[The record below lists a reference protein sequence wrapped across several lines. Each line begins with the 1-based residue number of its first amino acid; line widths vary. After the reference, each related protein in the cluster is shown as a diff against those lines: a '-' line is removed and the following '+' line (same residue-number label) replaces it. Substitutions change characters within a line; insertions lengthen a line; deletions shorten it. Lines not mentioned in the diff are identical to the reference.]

1 MKNFKLNREDVLFT
15 FIDIQDKLLKA
26 MYNSEDI
33 VKNGNVLANVAKVI
47 EAESLFTVQY
57 PKGLG
62 YTNKEVKAPLKD
74 KKEFDKL
81 TFNSLDDEKI
91 KKEIERLNK
100 KQIILCGME
109 VHICVFQT
117 VRALLDKGYEV
128 FIVEDAV
135 GSRTE
140 KNAKNGIEM
149 LREMGAVITN
159 TETVLFDL
167 AGIAGTEEFKTLQKL
182 II

>member
-1 MKNFKLNREDVLFT
+1 MKNFKLNREDVVFT

-26 MYNSEDI
+26 MYNKEEI
-33 VKNGNVLANVAKVI
+33 VKNATVLSNVAKII

-62 YTNKEVKAPLKD
+62 YTNEEIKKPLEEKE
-74 KKEFDKL
+74 EFGKL
-81 TFNSLDDEKI
+81 SFNICDDEEI
-91 KKEIERLNK
+91 LKEIKRLNK
-100 KQIILCGME
+100 KQFVVCGME
-109 VHICVFQT
+109 SHICVLQS
-117 VRALLDKGYEV
+117 VRSLLENGYEV
-128 FIVEDAV
+128 FLVEDAI

-140 KNAKNGIEM
+140 KNSKNGIEQ

-159 TETVLFDL
+159 TESVLFDL
-167 AGIAGTEEFKTLQKL
+167 AGVAGTDEFKTLQKL

>member
-1 MKNFKLNREDVLFT
+1 
-15 FIDIQDKLLKA
+15 
-26 MYNSEDI
+26 
-33 VKNGNVLANVAKVI
+33 
-47 EAESLFTVQY
+47 Y

-62 YTNKEVKAPLKD
+62 YTNEEVKAPLKD

-117 VRALLDKGYEV
+117 VRALLDEGYEV
-128 FIVEDAV
+128 FIVE
-135 GSRTE
+135 
-140 KNAKNGIEM
+140 
-149 LREMGAVITN
+149 
-159 TETVLFDL
+159 
-167 AGIAGTEEFKTLQKL
+167 
-182 II
+182 